1 MRSNELTCER
11 SDRSEERR
19 QSEKQID
26 IREERSLEE
35 TLKRAGRQA
44 AGESHQA
51 KGKRYNFKEE
61 SVLQEFQKKAAH
73 RGERERSE
81 RESVS
86 KRRACGGC
94 LGVVRRRRTQQAAK
108 SLGELQASEDP
119 GVSEWGNL
127 IVGKGY

>member
-1 MRSNELTCER
+1 MQL
-11 SDRSEERR
+11 
-19 QSEKQID
+19 
-26 IREERSLEE
+26 
-35 TLKRAGRQA
+35 
-44 AGESHQA
+44 
-51 KGKRYNFKEE
+51 KGKETISRKRKCTARKNGSF
-61 SVLQEFQKKAAH
+61 SRGSGT
-73 RGERERSE
+73 RGERERCE